1 MEFKMK
7 KVIITFLCLLFP
19 TGAFAGNAIK
29 EITGYR
35 NIKVNFSST
44 AESCDLNDTKKFTD
58 HLAEKLAKLGIKQRN
73 DSVVVARLDIGG
85 ESFGLIK
92 GHCALGTELTF
103 RTILKSD
110 NIATDNSNVRK
121 AVDRLGAFSVDLY
134 NVDLFAVEARV
145 VSGGGPE
152 KRILVDEKV
161 LEMID
166 YMANKIAEG
175 KKG

>member
-1 MEFKMK
+1 MENCQIFQPL
-7 KVIITFLCLLFP
+7 V
-19 TGAFAGNAIK
+19 G
-29 EITGYR
+29 EIGDQPEYQQ
-35 NIKVNFSST
+35 VNGVEQT
-44 AESCDLNDTKKFTD
+44 
-58 HLAEKLAKLGIKQRN
+58 
-73 DSVVVARLDIGG
+73 RLDIGG